1 MTTALASFAR
11 SEPISSV
18 EELAKAITA
27 GDSETVKK
35 LLNADATLVHARTS
49 EGLTPLHYATRAA
62 NLDMVFMLL
71 SKGADLSAGPESP
84 LLAAAGAKDATT
96 AYEIVAA
103 LAGNASNPNARD
115 AEGRTALHRAA
126 AAGHHLVC
134 EFLIHRGAN
143 PAARDASGKTALD
156 DVAKGDAIA
165 ILRNEAKIERVYF
178 ARRYPGVKMP
188 DAPPVPQPII
198 NQFASVSHGDF
209 ARAKELLAQHPGLL
223 LARATWDEMG
233 IEAGAHMG
241 NVTIAKF
248 LADAG
253 APVSICT
260 ASVLG
265 MTDVVRRL
273 LREDPNVI
281 RDRGAHDLPPLHF
294 AAFAKPEVETAKV
307 LLDAGHPVDSRGFG
321 QTALHVAARN
331 GQLDMAELL
340 LARGADVNARS
351 YQRTAITPLPLA
363 MRAKQEKMVEFL
375 KSRGAKES

>member
-1 MTTALASFAR
+1 MTTALASFAQ
-11 SEPISSV
+11 SEPTSSV

-27 GDSETVKK
+27 GDSDLVKK
-35 LLNADATLVHARTS
+35 LLNTDAALVHARTA

-84 LLAAAGAKDATT
+84 LLAAAGTKDPIT
-96 AYEIVAA
+96 AYEIVGA

-143 PAARDASGKTALD
+143 PAARDNSGKTALD
-156 DVAKGDAIA
+156 VAKGDAVA

-178 ARRYPGVKMP
+178 ARRYSGVKMP
-188 DAPPVPQPII
+188 DAPPVPQPTI

-241 NVTIAKF
+241 NVNIAKF

-265 MTDVVRRL
+265 MADVVRRL

-340 LARGADVNARS
+340 LARGADLNARS
-351 YQRTAITPLPLA
+351 YQRTAITPLALA
-363 MRAKQEKMVEFL
+363 RRAKQEKMAEFL
-375 KSRGAKES
+375 KTRGAKES